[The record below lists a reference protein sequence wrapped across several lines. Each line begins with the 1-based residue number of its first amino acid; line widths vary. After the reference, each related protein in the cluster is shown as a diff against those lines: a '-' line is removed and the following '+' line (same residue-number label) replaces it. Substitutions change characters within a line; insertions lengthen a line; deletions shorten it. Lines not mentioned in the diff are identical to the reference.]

1 MLNFEEDKK
10 YANIVRSLSLD
21 MVEECGSGH
30 PGAPLG
36 MADFATVLW
45 RHFLKY
51 NPKLPS
57 HPDRDRFVLSN
68 GHASALLYALLH
80 LSGFPISIE
89 DMKQF
94 RQIGSHLA
102 GHPEKNAALG
112 IETTT
117 GPLGQGLANAVGM
130 AMSRDYLRSEKLA
143 SHQYTVWAFVGDGC
157 LMEGISHESAS
168 LAGTLGLD
176 NLIVFYDANQIT
188 IDGHIDG
195 WFQEDVK
202 KRFEAYGWSVID
214 NVDGHDFKEIHES
227 IHHALSLKGPVLIKC
242 HTSIGKGIP
251 DWEGKHQCHGQ
262 ALGEDR
268 YQKTKKAIGVIKPFM
283 VPEDIYDHWQTS
295 QPTYLMEEPVTPI
308 TLKDHTNFEQIFI
321 EAKKMTQA
329 IATRKS
335 SQWVLERI
343 NRKGLVGGSA
353 DLTASNLTKVST
365 SIPRVPEKIDGN
377 YINYGVR
384 EFAMSAIAN
393 GMALEGN
400 IIPYVATFL
409 VFSDYAKNAIR
420 MSALMKLQVI
430 YIFTHDSIGLG
441 EDGPTHQPVEQLTML
456 RATPNLN
463 VWRPANTL
471 ETICAWESALKEADT
486 PSCLVLSRQSVPA
499 FTNITRE
506 NVLRG
511 GYCLL
516 QPNAPVMVIVATG
529 SEVSLALSV
538 AESLNSKG
546 VLIQVVSMPC
556 MEVFREQSSEYKAN
570 VIPQDVPV
578 VAIEAGA
585 KATWYEWAGRDGLVI
600 GLDDFGMS
608 GPGKEV
614 MEIMNFSKEKV
625 LEQVLSF
632 MQSKKMRMEYQ

>member
-80 LSGFPISIE
+80 LSGFPVSIE
-89 DMKQF
+89 DMKRF
-94 RQIGSHLA
+94 RQLGSHLA
-102 GHPEKNAALG
+102 GHPEKNAELG

-157 LMEGISHESAS
+157 LMEGVSHESAS

-202 KRFEAYGWSVID
+202 KRFEAYGWSVLD
-214 NVDGHDFKEIHES
+214 NVDGHDFKKIHES
-227 IHHALSLKGPVLIKC
+227 IQLALSLKGPVLIKC
-242 HTSIGKGIP
+242 LTSIGKGIP
-251 DWEGKHQCHGQ
+251 DWEGKHHCHGQ

-268 YQKTKKAIGVIKPFM
+268 YQKTKEAIGVIKPFM
-283 VPEDIYDHWQTS
+283 VPEDIYDHWQTT
-295 QPTYLMEEPVTPI
+295 QPLYLEEQRQPI
-308 TLKDHTNFEQIFI
+308 TFANHTDFEQMFL
-321 EAKKMTQA
+321 EAKKTPQA
-329 IATRKS
+329 MATRKS

-343 NRKGLVGGSA
+343 KNKGLVGGSA
-353 DLTASNLTKVST
+353 DLTASNLTKVSS
-365 SIPRVPEKIDGN
+365 SIPRTPEKIDGN

-393 GMALEGN
+393 GMALDGN

-471 ETICAWESALKEADT
+471 ETICAWESALKVTET
-486 PSCLVLSRQSVPA
+486 PSCLVLSRQSIPA
-499 FTNITRE
+499 FTDITRD

-511 GYCLL
+511 GYCLIK
-516 QPNAPVMVIVATG
+516 PNAPAIVMVATG
-529 SEVSLALSV
+529 SEVSLALNV
-538 AESLNSKG
+538 AESLISKG
-546 VLIQVVSMPC
+546 VLVQVVSMPC

-570 VIPQDVPV
+570 VIPHDVPV

-585 KATWYEWAGRDGLVI
+585 KATWYEWVGRDGLVI

-614 MEIMNFSKEKV
+614 MDIMNFSVEKV
-625 LEQVLSF
+625 LKQVLSF